1 MNILKIGLEQNC
13 RLYVKLLNFTLP
25 QIFIS
30 GSEKNELRTTS
41 RLSPVCWVI
50 LSIYLSGRA
59 VCVLSQVKI
68 YFTPSMFW
76 VNLRLYRSWLKTKL
90 VTRVQDFLHIAAET
104 VRWLCLWEESSCMRY
119 FCLIKWSFMQI
130 SINQSWLCNT
140 AHQLLLWTRR
150 HMEQI
155 TLKSQRLSS
164 TLVLSSVFLICA
176 CI

>member
-1 MNILKIGLEQNC
+1 MLKCWILLCLKYSFLAQKKMNLEQPAGSHLFAELYSVFTFLVGQC
-13 RLYVKLLNFTLP
+13 VCCLRISYIYVKIQWF
-25 QIFIS
+25 
-30 GSEKNELRTTS
+30 RW
-41 RLSPVCWVI
+41 R
-50 LSIYLSGRA
+50 YL
-59 VCVLSQVKI
+59 
-68 YFTPSMFW
+68 FW

-90 VTRVQDFLHIAAET
+90 VTRFQDFLHIAAET

-150 HMEQI
+150 HMEQV

>member
-1 MNILKIGLEQNC
+1 MLKCWILLCLKYSFLAQKKMNLEQPAALTC
-13 RLYVKLLNFTLP
+13 LLSYIQYLP
-25 QIFIS
+25 FWS
-30 GSEKNELRTTS
+30 G
-41 RLSPVCWVI
+41 
-50 LSIYLSGRA
+50 G

-90 VTRVQDFLHIAAET
+90 VTRFQDFLHIAAET

-130 SINQSWLCNT
+130 SINQSWLRNT

>member
-13 RLYVKLLNFTLP
+13 RLYVKMLNFTLP

-41 RLSPVCWVI
+41 SSHLFAELYSVFTFLVGQCVCCLRW
-50 LSIYLSGRA
+50 R
-59 VCVLSQVKI
+59 

-76 VNLRLYRSWLKTKL
+76 VNLRLYCSWLKTKL
-90 VTRVQDFLHIAAET
+90 VTRFQDFLHIAAET